1 MKLVAGNKN
10 GMSVSAVAVGVATKS
25 PVRVPVPPSASGS
38 ILDLT
43 DSELSQGLNSDL
55 PPMNTIV
62 SGHTP
67 SSSHAPKLGHA
78 SSSKKLPKVVTTQC
92 KSSGISSREKVRDKV
107 MESTIATSGGCRGDR
122 DVSSS
127 LSTSTANTTVEVS
140 AIIHHQAPSHAHT
153 TYPHSSN
160 KVRTPS
166 RKISEEA
173 VKPQRE
179 RKSVG
184 EIQRVRSGDAIS
196 VLSSPAS
203 AVGAGSRSSVGDV
216 ATPTSSN
223 NTRGIIQ

>member
-1 MKLVAGNKN
+1 MKLVAGNNN

-67 SSSHAPKLGHA
+67 SSSHAPKSGHT
-78 SSSKKLPKVVTTQC
+78 SSSKKLPKVVT

-107 MESTIATSGGCRGDR
+107 MKESTCTSGGCRGDR

-127 LSTSTANTTVEVS
+127 LSTSTANKTVEVS
-140 AIIHHQAPSHAHT
+140 AIIHHQAPSHSHT

-166 RKISEEA
+166 RKVSEEA

-184 EIQRVRSGDAIS
+184 EIQRIRSGDAIS

-203 AVGAGSRSSVGDV
+203 AVGVGYRSSVGDV